1 MIRIRLLGT
10 VEVISGDGVIAG
22 VRGTRLS
29 ALLAM
34 LALEAGNVVPVSR
47 LIDAVWGEQMPVSPE
62 NSLQT
67 LVKRL
72 RAITGQDAV
81 VWVEPGYLLAVEP
94 EAVDAIRF
102 ARLLDAG
109 RDALSEGRPDDAVVA
124 LDRALGLCRG
134 PALGEVVETAA
145 LRVAAEVLAERR
157 LTAIELHADA
167 FLALGRAAEVVR
179 GLAAESAAHP
189 FRESLAARLVTAL
202 AAAGRTSDA
211 LQEFRRIERLLRT
224 ERGVEPSAVLRRAV
238 AELDLPSEP
247 PRAARGVPASPRRLT
262 SFVGR
267 VTEVP
272 EIAGLLQRH
281 RLVTLVGPGGIGK
294 TRLATELVLARP
306 EQWPD
311 GVAFAELSAVT
322 PERPGAKG
330 RNAVAAAVFAAVA
343 PGVITDEPGQD
354 WIDLLVRMLGQR
366 RMLLILDNC
375 EHLIA
380 AAADL
385 VADLLDRLPLLTVLA
400 TSRRL
405 LSVDCEQ
412 LYPVRAL
419 PVPVVA
425 ATVEEVATCT
435 AVRLF
440 LDRAIA
446 VRPDFE
452 LSEDNCRA
460 VAAVVRRLDGVP
472 LALEL
477 AAARLHGLSPQ
488 ALADRLDDR
497 FGLLANGSRGAVP
510 RHRSLRAMVAWS
522 WELLPAA
529 DAELARRVSVFAG
542 GATLEAV
549 VGVCGTDFDDA
560 EAVADRL
567 AGLVAMSLVEFDGRR
582 YRMLDTIRAYAA
594 EELTRVGETE
604 RWERAHAAWFVD
616 FSEVGARELRGAAQ
630 HEWLH
635 RFAAEHG
642 NCEAALGWA
651 VRHQAPEFAVRL
663 FGDLAL
669 YWLLRGQRTQMS
681 AWRSEVLGVAGAR
694 IPPGCTGSFLMCR
707 YAEEFPDPT
716 MAVVAESISDT
727 SAEFEQLIRVAMAEP
742 RGVHPYFVLI
752 LALREHHR
760 GDPSL
765 LDRCAIDEDG
775 GLRGYALMLRA
786 FEDVDAKPIAHI
798 FTDLETAVDCLSESG
813 DPRTLSTALLTLAQ
827 LRTIWHGVRCAA
839 PLISRATELLTAE
852 LSADVQFR
860 TLAGAAN
867 LYLAD
872 GDIAGAAGYLA
883 RADRIDPAEL
893 TNGLVND
900 RRLILGHLAWREGRT
915 NRALDLFGQVFADTV
930 PITAHRSLL
939 RMYSPVY
946 WRVTYATVLLEAG
959 RTGPAVD
966 HLRIGREDA
975 ISVSPLLLLDMA
987 FGHALA
993 ALALGLPELAARI
1006 IGILRREYRREGR
1019 TVLGPDGE
1027 RALALARNVL
1037 GDKAFETIS
1046 GEGDDTALEALL
1058 IEVEH
1063 AALAVAD
1070 ATR

>member
-1 MIRIRLLGT
+1 MIRIRLLGA
-10 VEVISGDGVIAG
+10 VEVISGDGVVAG

-47 LIDAVWGEQMPVSPE
+47 LIDAVWGEQLPVSPE
-62 NSLQT
+62 NSLQS

-109 RDALSEGRPDDAVVA
+109 RDALSEGRPDDAVGA
-124 LDRALGLCRG
+124 LERALGLCRG
-134 PALGEVVETAA
+134 PALGDAVETAA

-157 LTAIELHADA
+157 LTAIESHADA

-224 ERGVEPSAVLRRAV
+224 ERGVEPSPVLRRAV
-238 AELDLPSEP
+238 ADLDLPPEP
-247 PRAARGVPASPRRLT
+247 PRVPRDVPASPRRLT

-272 EIAGLLQRH
+272 EIAGMLERH

-322 PERPGAKG
+322 PERPGARV

-385 VADLLDRLPLLTVLA
+385 VVSLLDRLPLLTVLA
-400 TSRRL
+400 TSRQL
-405 LSVDCEQ
+405 LAVDCEQ
-412 LYPVRAL
+412 LYPLRAL
-419 PVPVVA
+419 PVPA
-425 ATVEEVATCT
+425 ADVTVEEAAAST

-440 LDRAIA
+440 MDRAVA
-446 VRPDFE
+446 VRPDFH

-460 VAAVVRRLDGVP
+460 VAAVIRRLDGVP

-477 AAARLHGLSPQ
+477 AAARLHGLSPR

-497 FGLLANGSRGAVP
+497 FALLANGSRGAAP

-522 WELLPAA
+522 WGLLPAA
-529 DAELARRVSVFAG
+529 DAELARRVSVFVG

-594 EELTRVGETE
+594 EELARVGETE
-604 RWERAHAAWFVD
+604 RWERAHAAWYVD
-616 FSEVGARELRGAAQ
+616 FSEVGARELRGPAQ

-651 VRHQAPEFAVRL
+651 VRHRAPEFAVRL

-669 YWLLRGQRTQMS
+669 YWLLRGQRAQVS

-707 YAEEFPDPT
+707 YAEEFPEPT
-716 MAVVAESISDT
+716 VTVVSESIADASV
-727 SAEFEQLIRVAMAEP
+727 EFEQLIRVSMAEP
-742 RGVHPYFVLI
+742 RGVHPFFVLI

-760 GDPSL
+760 GHPSL
-765 LDRCAIDEDG
+765 LDRCAIDEDA
-775 GLRGYALMLRA
+775 GLRGHALILRA

-798 FTDLETAVDCLSESG
+798 FTDLEAAVDCLTESG

-827 LRTIWHGVRCAA
+827 MRAIWHGVGCAA

-852 LSADVQFR
+852 LSADVLYR
-860 TLAGAAN
+860 TLAAAAN
-867 LYLAD
+867 LHLAD
-872 GDIAGAAGYLA
+872 GDVAGAAGYLA
-883 RADRIDPAEL
+883 RAERIDPAEL
-893 TNGLVND
+893 TDRLGHSRCLVQA
-900 RRLILGHLAWREGRT
+900 HLAWREGRT
-915 NRALDLFGQVFADTV
+915 DRALELFGPVFAAT
-930 PITAHRSLL
+930 PLITDHRNVM

-946 WRVTYATVLLEAG
+946 WRVTYANVLLEAG
-959 RTGPAVD
+959 RTEFAAH
-966 HLRIGREDA
+966 HLRICREYA
-975 ISVSPLLLLDMA
+975 VSVTPLMLLDVA

-993 ALALGLPELAARI
+993 ALASGLPELAARI
-1006 IGILRREYRREGR
+1006 TGILRREYQREGR

-1027 RALALARNVL
+1027 RAVALARNML
-1037 GDKAFETIS
+1037 GDTAFERIS
-1046 GEGDDTALEALL
+1046 GEGDATALEALL
-1058 IEVEH
+1058 IEAEH
-1063 AALAVAD
+1063 AALAIAD